1 MLTLHE
7 AIREIQKELQISSEE
22 RIQAGDEPCFITD
35 KLTIELT
42 CTFSEKKSSKSNAG
56 LDILS
61 VLTVDSG
68 KDKDISTDFI
78 HKITLEF
85 KTVSS
90 SFSTSGYGAGYGAGD
105 NVGSSVDKDGKDGAD
120 GRNKG
125 FVALDGSIAS
135 AILPSDEE

>member
-56 LDILS
+56 LNILS

-90 SFSTSGYGAGYGAGD
+90 SFSTSGYRAGD
-105 NVGSSVDKDGKDGAD
+105 NVGSSVDKDDKDGAD

-125 FVALDGSIAS
+125 FVALDRSIAS